1 MNWMLFLSDMI
12 IPITF
17 AGILMFA
24 FSRKMP
30 VYDHFVSGAKDGF
43 GIVFSIAPT
52 IIGLM
57 VAVGMLRAS
66 GALDLLSSLISP
78 VADRVGLPTESVPLT
93 LMRLV
98 SSSAATGLLLD
109 IFEHHGPDSFLG
121 RFVSIMMSSTE
132 TVFYTMSIYFMS
144 VKVTKTR
151 FTLAGAL
158 FANFAGVALSL
169 MITNSGLSENDSPI
183 SRGCI

>member
-1 MNWMLFLSDMI
+1 MSQVILFLSDLI

-17 AGILMFA
+17 AGILLYA
-24 FSRKMP
+24 FSKHVP
-30 VYDHFVSGAKDGF
+30 VYDTFIEGAKDGF
-43 GIVFSIAPT
+43 KTVLGIAPT
-52 IIGLM
+52 IVGLM

-66 GALDLLSSLISP
+66 GAFDLLSNLISP
-78 VADRVGLPTESVPLT
+78 LTDYLGYPAETVPLT

-98 SSSAATGLLLD
+98 SSSASTGLLLD
-109 IFEHHGPDSFLG
+109 LFERYGPDSFLG

-144 VKVTKTR
+144 IKITKTR

-158 FANFAGVALSL
+158 LANFTGVMLSL
-169 MITNSGLSENDSPI
+169 WITRYLYP
-183 SRGCI
+183 

>member
-1 MNWMLFLSDMI
+1 MPHFSGKIRVFYLLS
-12 IPITF
+12 
-17 AGILMFA
+17 
-24 FSRKMP
+24 
-30 VYDHFVSGAKDGF
+30 
-43 GIVFSIAPT
+43 

-66 GALDLLSSLISP
+66 GAFDMLGYLISP
-78 VADRVGLPTESVPLT
+78 LTSYLGYPAETVPLT

-98 SSSAATGLLLD
+98 SSSASTGLLLD
-109 IFEHHGPDSFLG
+109 LFERHGPDSFLG

-144 VKVTKTR
+144 IKITKTR

-158 FANFAGVALSL
+158 LANFTGVVLSL
-169 MITNSGLSENDSPI
+169 WITNYIYP
-183 SRGCI
+183 

>member
-12 IPITF
+12 IPLTF
-17 AGILMFA
+17 AGILIYA
-24 FSRKMP
+24 FSRKVP
-30 VYDHFVSGAKDGF
+30 VYDHFVTGAKEGF
-43 GIVFSIAPT
+43 YTVLHIAPT
-52 IIGLM
+52 IVGLM

-66 GALDLLSSLISP
+66 GAFDLLSGLIAPLTDS
-78 VADRVGLPTESVPLT
+78 VGYPTESVPLT

-98 SSSAATGLLLD
+98 SSSASTGLLIDLY
-109 IFEHHGPDSFLG
+109 ERYGPDSFLG

-144 VKVTKTR
+144 VKITKTR

-158 FANFAGVALSL
+158 IANFTGVTLSL
-169 MITNSGLSENDSPI
+169 MITRYLYP
-183 SRGCI
+183 

>member
-1 MNWMLFLSDMI
+1 MIGVILFLSDLI

-17 AGILMFA
+17 AGILMYA
-24 FSRKMP
+24 FSKNVP
-30 VYDHFVSGAKDGF
+30 VYDNFIVGAKEGF
-43 GIVFSIAPT
+43 LTVFKIAPT
-52 IIGLM
+52 IVGLM

-66 GALDLLSSLISP
+66 GAFDILSGLISP
-78 VADRVGLPTESVPLT
+78 LTDYVGYPTESVPLT

-98 SSSAATGLLLD
+98 SSSASTGLLLD
-109 IFEHHGPDSFLG
+109 LFEKHGPDSFLG

-144 VKVTKTR
+144 IKITKTR

-158 FANFAGVALSL
+158 LANFTGVMISL
-169 MITNSGLSENDSPI
+169 WLTRFLYP
-183 SRGCI
+183 